1 MNNKIKLLVLWEW
14 LGDATQDWL
23 EANGKHL
30 KGEDIGLKSNL
41 EQWEIGLEMPRE
53 ILKDLVN
60 AMPFKMAQK
69 MVFRLD
75 TWHVS
80 LDDFVFAQDFIN
92 TVGNEISTDNTPNDS
107 HRIIEF
113 PMKSLLL
120 ASDEVKRELFEVG
133 EFKLN

>member
-1 MNNKIKLLVLWEW
+1 MNNKIKIWLLWEW
-14 LGDATQDWL
+14 LDNATQDWL
-23 EANGKHL
+23 QDNGKQL
-30 KGEDIGLKSNL
+30 GTDTKIADSNV

-53 ILKDLVN
+53 ILKDLAN

-80 LDDFVFAQDFIN
+80 LDDFVFAQDFID
-92 TVGNEISTDNTPNDS
+92 TVGERISTDNTPNDS

-113 PMKSLLL
+113 PVKSLLL

-133 EFKLN
+133 EFKLK